1 MSDNIEIKIISVEKE
16 THPTQKGSY
25 DSLEI
30 TYKNLTFQNK
40 VESKKIVSFNHK
52 EVFAVL
58 SKASGGDTFT
68 IQRSKN
74 DKNYWDWVAVGGDAP
89 QQGQA
94 PAATGGKTM
103 QSPKSTYETP
113 EERAKKQVY
122 IVRQSSI
129 NAAIALL
136 KTDKKVPSLQEI
148 MESAKVFESYVF
160 GVDPAVN
167 GMATPLPEIPED
179 DDVPY

>member
-52 EVFAVL
+52 EVFSSLA
-58 SKASGGDTFT
+58 KASGGDTFT

-74 DKNYWDWVAVGGDAP
+74 DKGYWDWVAVGDDAP
-89 QQGQA
+89 QQAGPA
-94 PAATGGKTM
+94 PTGGKTM

-136 KTDKKVPSLQEI
+136 KTDKKVPSLEEI
-148 MESAKVFESYVF
+148 KEAAKFFEAYVF
-160 GVDPAVN
+160 GVDPAAT
-167 GMATPLPEIPED
+167 GMATPLPEFPDD
-179 DDVPY
+179 DDVPL

>member
-1 MSDNIEIKIISVEKE
+1 MSDNIQIKIISVEKE

-30 TYKNLTFQNK
+30 TYKNLSFQNK

-52 EVFAVL
+52 EVFSTLA
-58 SKASGGDTFT
+58 KASAGDVFT

-74 DKNYWDWVAVGGDAP
+74 DKNYWDWVAVGEAAP
-89 QQGQA
+89 QESAA
-94 PAATGGKTM
+94 PAIGGKTM

-122 IVRQSSI
+122 IVRQSSV

-148 MESAKVFESYVF
+148 LDAAKVFEAYVF
-160 GVDPAVN
+160 GVVLEA
-167 GMATPLPEIPED
+167 GIAEGLPELPDDEDIPH
-179 DDVPY
+179 